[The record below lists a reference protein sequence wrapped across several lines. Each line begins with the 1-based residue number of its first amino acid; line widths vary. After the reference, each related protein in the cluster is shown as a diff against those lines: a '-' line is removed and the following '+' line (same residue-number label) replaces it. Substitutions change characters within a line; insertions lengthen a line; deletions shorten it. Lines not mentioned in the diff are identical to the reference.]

1 MSSSPTKIL
10 LTLAVAAM
18 AAMVV
23 PTVVAVNSGGGT
35 VSNSAPTV
43 DSFSNAA
50 GATQSKDTSDVFSG
64 SVHDKNGEARI
75 AQISVTFT
83 SAPGGVSPTLFDHNV
98 VSGDRAATT
107 EPTSFGSDG
116 FKVWNTGGA
125 DGVLAFKF
133 QYTWTVNGAYVVR
146 ALVDDQSNLNQF
158 NAGTDISITISDGF
172 TLSAHPVTAAGAD
185 AGAVSWGT
193 WTATPGASAVD
204 SLNYLEIRNS
214 GNNPTQAVTLDFT
227 PSVWTGA
234 DSTTTF
240 NLDSNTKFACAES
253 PSTSAVAPN
262 TLSYTLGSSSSSGST
277 TVHFSAMGRYL
288 YCTYEVVAIPDPLLD
303 QDYNAAF
310 TAS

>member
-1 MSSSPTKIL
+1 MATSATKTLI
-10 LTLAVAAM
+10 TLAVAAM

-43 DSFSNAA
+43 LTFSNAA
-50 GATQSKDTSDVFSG
+50 GAAQSKDTSDIFSG
-64 SVHDKNGEARI
+64 SVRDKNGEARI

-83 SAPGGVSPTLFDHNV
+83 SAPGGVSPTLFDHTV
-98 VSGDRAATT
+98 SSGDRAATS
-107 EPTSFGSDG
+107 EPGSFGGDG

-133 QYTWTVNGAYVVR
+133 QYTWTVNGAYTAR
-146 ALVDDQSNLNQF
+146 ALVDDQSNLDQF
-158 NAGTDISITISDGF
+158 GPAADISITISDGF

-193 WTATPGASAVD
+193 WTAIPGASAVD
-204 SLNYLEIRNS
+204 SLNYIEIHNT

-240 NLDSNTKFACAES
+240 NLNSNIKFACAES

-262 TLSYTLGSSSSSGST
+262 TLVYTLGSSSASGSIT
-277 TVHFSAMGRYL
+277 ANFSAMGRYL